1 MKTKIL
7 VGGSV
12 RDSVRRAIQVLEK
25 AERGIAVKAQK
36 TVTFSSWST
45 LAAVMTDRRHE
56 IIRLLRATPLASV
69 KAISRAVGRDY
80 KRVYEDV
87 KALEAAGLIDHE
99 DGQYKVGYDEI
110 QTSIVA
116 KAA

>member
-1 MKTKIL
+1 MKKKVL
-7 VGGSV
+7 VGGTV
-12 RDSVRRAIQVLEK
+12 RDSVNRAIHVLK
-25 AERGIAVKAQK
+25 QAERGVAVKAQR

-56 IIRLLRATPLASV
+56 IIRLLRATPMASV
-69 KAISRAVGRDY
+69 KAVSRAVGRDY

-99 DGQYKVGYDEI
+99 GGQYSVGYDEI
-110 QTSIVA
+110 RTSIIA
-116 KAA
+116 RAA